1 MRRIDQTTGRMRAA
15 VLALTAGAWVLG
27 ASAASAQQ
35 GAQPAAEAA
44 PITIELNKLEA
55 QDGKC
60 RTYLLFAN
68 HGETGYETF
77 KLDLVILD
85 KDGIIAKRLA
95 VEAGPL
101 RADKRTVKLFD
112 IDDIACDDIA
122 EMLLNDVL
130 TCAAAAGA
138 PAAGGDCVGRV
149 ALETRAVPFAK

>member
-1 MRRIDQTTGRMRAA
+1 MRRIDRTTGPVRAA
-15 VLALTAGAWVLG
+15 ALGLTLITGAFA
-27 ASAASAQQ
+27 ASAATAQ
-35 GAQPAAEAA
+35 EAA
-44 PITIELNKLEA
+44 APAPIAIELNKLEP
-55 QDGKC
+55 QEGKC

-68 HGETGYETF
+68 RGETDYDTF

-112 IDDIACDDIA
+112 IDEIACEHIA
-122 EMLLNDVL
+122 ELLLNDVL
-130 TCAAAAGA
+130 TCEASEGAA
-138 PAAGGDCVGRV
+138 PAEAADCIERV